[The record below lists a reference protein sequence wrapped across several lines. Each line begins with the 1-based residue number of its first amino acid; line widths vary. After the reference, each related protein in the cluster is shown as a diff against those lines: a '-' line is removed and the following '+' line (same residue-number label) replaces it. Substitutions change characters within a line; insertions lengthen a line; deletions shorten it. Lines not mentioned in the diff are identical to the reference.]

1 MTELEKWD
9 EEFRKEGVA
18 ISITAMLILAALA
31 FVAILAGLRLAAWMS
46 DAEAKSVTLFGYS
59 MLPAIAVCLVG
70 GTLGGSLSALLSAAD
85 RWANG
90 LESWAGKKFPGPRP
104 KDKFSLR
111 MAPFFLIRPVLG
123 GALGVVVYAGIRS
136 GLLFAQKN
144 GTDDA
149 QLNMHALAFYAT
161 LAGLFA
167 KTLLERLKDMFKAF
181 VGKDEKEKGSSSSE
195 PNNPSPPK
203 DVLR

>member
-1 MTELEKWD
+1 MTEPEEWD
-9 EEFRKEGVA
+9 EEGKQEKVA
-18 ISITAMLILAALA
+18 ISIAAMLVLAALA

-46 DAEAKSVTLFGYS
+46 DADAKSVTLFGYS
-59 MLPAIAVCLVG
+59 MLPAIAVCL
-70 GTLGGSLSALLSAAD
+70 LGGALGGCLSALLSAAD

-90 LESWAGKKFPGPRP
+90 LESWAGKKFPGPKP

-149 QLNMHALAFYAT
+149 QLSMHALAFYAT

-181 VGKDEKEKGSSSSE
+181 VGKDEKEKGSTEQNS
-195 PNNPSPPK
+195 PSPPK
-203 DVLR
+203 DG